1 MYRASRRFKFEAA
14 HALSHLASA
23 HACHGVHGHS
33 YRVTL
38 TLESETL
45 SELGLVGLPFAWN
58 AFGAYLATTLDGR
71 NLSDVLRNDA
81 TAENLA
87 AHLFNV
93 AKGFGLDPASVTVEQ
108 GDDVAAEFRP

>member
-1 MYRASRRFKFEAA
+1 MYRASRRFRFDAA
-14 HALSHLASA
+14 HSLPHLAAA
-23 HACHGVHGHS
+23 HTCHGVHGHS

-45 SELGLVGLPFAWN
+45 SDLGLVGLPFAWN
-58 AFGAYLATTLDGR
+58 AFGAYLSTTLNGR

-81 TAENLA
+81 TAENVA

-93 AKGFGLDPASVTVEQ
+93 AKGFGLEPASVTVEQ
-108 GDDVAAEFRP
+108 GDDVSAEYWP